1 MDKMTDTGVLKISTD
16 GVNKARIELWCEALE
31 SGRYHQGGGVLRN
44 RTGYCCLGVA
54 CDVMD
59 STRWT
64 PPDTSEDVIYT
75 YEHEASFLPQS
86 VVEWYGLDGQSPLAI
101 ARDGCRWKLATMNDA
116 MLLSFE
122 TIAEAL
128 RRTYLQRPTDEAS
141 S

>member
-1 MDKMTDTGVLKISTD
+1 MDKMTDAGVLKISTD

-31 SGRYHQGGGVLRN
+31 SGRYPQGGGVLRN
-44 RTGYCCLGVA
+44 RVGYCCLGVA

-59 STRWT
+59 STRWR
-64 PPDTSEDVIYT
+64 PPGTSEDVIYT
-75 YEHEASFLPQS
+75 YDRESSFLPES
-86 VVEWYGLDGQSPLAI
+86 VVAWYGLDRSSPLAI

-128 RRTYLQRPTDEAS
+128 RRTYLQQSVDEVTA
-141 S
+141 